1 LFFYARIKE
10 GVQFP
15 CPLPILTNKQTQ
27 TQIKMHL
34 LLEDFIEQ
42 KENEEGKK
50 IARPSLPSISDA
62 NRKAYY
68 GRRKL
73 TLQEKWAIIWRNK
86 CYPLV

>member
-10 GVQFP
+10 GVQFLR
-15 CPLPILTNKQTQ
+15 PLPILTKKTD
-27 TQIKMHL
+27 TDTMHF

-50 IARPSLPSISDA
+50 IARPSLPSISAA